1 MAPKRQSR
9 APLGSL
15 GRNENTKDLQENNKD
30 SKELI
35 LISYQFFVDQDTEYC
50 QSFSTWE
57 KEGLLAQ
64 MNSTFIQLC
73 KETTANPQRI
83 KKYGSYPEKSKTG
96 FPECPQNLSK
106 SANWSSLRLSG
117 KVRVIGIMDRNIFYV
132 VYLDMNHL
140 FYLSVKKH
148 T

>member
-1 MAPKRQSR
+1 MAPKRQSK

-15 GRNENTKDLQENNKD
+15 SRNENTKDIQGNNIDLKD
-30 SKELI
+30 LI
-35 LISYQFFVDQDTEYC
+35 YVSFQLFFDQDTGYC
-50 QSFSTWE
+50 QSLSNWE
-57 KEGLLAQ
+57 SEGLLSH
-64 MNSTFIQLC
+64 MNIALIQLC

-96 FPECPQNLSK
+96 FPECPSNLSK

-132 VYLDMNHL
+132 VYLDKNHL
-140 FYLSVKKH
+140 FYLSPKKH

>member
-1 MAPKRQSR
+1 MAARRQSK

-15 GRNENTKDLQENNKD
+15 SRNENTKDLQGSNKD
-30 SKELI
+30 SKDLI
-35 LISYQFFVDQDTEYC
+35 FVSFQIFIDQDTDYC
-50 QSFSTWE
+50 QSLSTWE
-57 KEGLLAQ
+57 SEGLLSQ
-64 MNSTFIQLC
+64 MNTALIQLC

-96 FPECPQNLSK
+96 FPECPKNLSE

-132 VYLDMNHL
+132 VYLDKNHL
-140 FYLSVKKH
+140 FYLAPKKH